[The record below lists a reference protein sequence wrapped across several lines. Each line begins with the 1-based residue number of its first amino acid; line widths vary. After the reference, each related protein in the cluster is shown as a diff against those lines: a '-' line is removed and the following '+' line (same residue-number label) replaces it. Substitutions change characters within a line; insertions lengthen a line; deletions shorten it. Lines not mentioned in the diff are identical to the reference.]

1 MRAFIA
7 IKLPLNLKSAISG
20 IQEELKRTLPTVSW
34 TKPDNLHITL
44 KFLGEI
50 SPEQAVNIK
59 QIITENAK
67 ATFGFRIK
75 LETLGVFP
83 NTRCARI
90 IYMGANEGSLE
101 IKQIV
106 EQLELKLAQLG
117 IPKENRSFSSHITIG
132 RIRSRIGQF
141 EIETA
146 LNKASRLLDNKNF
159 GFVADS
165 ITLFKSTLGVE
176 GPTYTVLEEAN
187 LRIS

>member
-1 MRAFIA
+1 
-7 IKLPLNLKSAISG
+7 
-20 IQEELKRTLPTVSW
+20 
-34 TKPDNLHITL
+34 
-44 KFLGEI
+44 
-50 SPEQAVNIK
+50 
-59 QIITENAK
+59 
-67 ATFGFRIK
+67 
-75 LETLGVFP
+75 
-83 NTRCARI
+83 
-90 IYMGANEGSLE
+90 MGANEGSLE